1 MTLGTAQPLIPF
13 RLKNVDGN
21 ALSPEDFSGAKALAV
36 IFWCNHCPYVRAWED
51 RVIALQREYADRGV
65 QFLLVNANDAQ
76 KYPGDSYE
84 EMQKR
89 AEEKGYPFPY
99 LVDETQEVARQYGAE
114 RTPEIFL
121 FDEARTLRYHG
132 APDDNYDDPNAV
144 SHQYLRD
151 AIEAVLNGTA
161 PSESETP
168 PRGCTIKWR

>member
-99 LVDETQEVARQYGAE
+99 LVDEPQDVARQYGAE

-132 APDDNYDDPNAV
+132 APDDNYDDPNGV
-144 SHQYLRD
+144 THQYLRD
-151 AIEAVLNGTA
+151 AVEAVLSGTA
-161 PSESETP
+161 PTESETP